1 MQEVVELEHRTWI
14 AAVKL
19 AFAASVTAVIFAI
32 GMSTFGD
39 VPHAVIVLPVIV
51 VAFATSWVRTGRVR
65 EQPVAPPTRA
75 HQRALPL
82 A

>member
-1 MQEVVELEHRTWI
+1 MELEQRTWI

-19 AFAASVTAVIFAI
+19 AVVASAVAVIFAI
-32 GMSTFGD
+32 GMSSFGE

-51 VAFATSWVRTGRVR
+51 VAFAASWIRTGRVR
-65 EQPVAPPTRA
+65 EQPVAPRLRA
-75 HQRALPL
+75 HHRAVPI